1 MPKIDKNNSLEKD
14 DSGTPSPQ
22 QDVINKHENT
32 NYEFTKIGNSTEG
45 FILDDKQY
53 GHKNNLTNNTNIGGK
68 EQVARQK
75 VKCRQSKMIISNN
88 QPVNELIRQI
98 FKEFAKFNEENIS
111 DTSILEPF
119 EYRYGS
125 LSINKNGIKSIRS
138 FLKKKL
144 PIEATTLIEK
154 DGTCTVFGTA
164 IAGPRVS
171 MINKCELSNDL
182 EVTVLKMF
190 VINK

>member
-1 MPKIDKNNSLEKD
+1 MEKYI
-14 DSGTPSPQ
+14 SG
-22 QDVINKHENT
+22 E
-32 NYEFTKIGNSTEG
+32 
-45 FILDDKQY
+45 
-53 GHKNNLTNNTNIGGK
+53 
-68 EQVARQK
+68 EQVVSQK
-75 VKCRQSKMIISNN
+75 IKYRQSRIIIPNN

-98 FKEFAKFNEENIS
+98 FKDLTKFNEENIS
-111 DTSILEPF
+111 DTSILESF
-119 EYRYGS
+119 EYRYGF
-125 LSINKNGIKSIRS
+125 LSINKKGIKSIRS

-144 PIEATTLIEK
+144 PIEAITLIEK